1 MGALRDE
8 KQVSRKARE
17 LFTETVEMLWKNR
30 HSLECKFGFSLRI
43 WRFAQNLVSRS
54 KAAQKILYF
63 IYIQSVRVPF
73 RSALIDIVREI

>member
-43 WRFAQNLVSRS
+43 WRFAQNLVNRP
-54 KAAQKILYF
+54 AAAEEIFNL
-63 IYIQSVRVPF
+63 IYYQ
-73 RSALIDIVREI
+73 